1 MSQIPRSPAQFKSL
15 ISFIDARQTELN
27 MDDAALSSA
36 LGYESESVVLQ
47 IKQKN
52 IRFPISKLA
61 ALATALDV
69 SAVELMKLHLSESD
83 PLLLEALNDV
93 LLSNALNPTEV
104 KLIKAIRK
112 MTNGRK
118 TTPLLFDGS
127 AVVAMLVA

>member
-1 MSQIPRSPAQFKSL
+1 ML
-15 ISFIDARQTELN
+15 SFVQTRQGELEI
-27 MDDAALSSA
+27 DDAALSSA

-47 IKQKN
+47 IKKKN

-69 SAVELMKLHLSESD
+69 NAVDLMNLHLRETD

>member
-1 MSQIPRSPAQFKSL
+1 MSQSACTPAQFSSL
-15 ISFIDARQTELN
+15 LSFVQTRQGELN
-27 MDDAALSSA
+27 MDDAALSLA
-36 LGYESESVVLQ
+36 LGYENESVVLQ
-47 IKQKN
+47 IKKKN

-69 SAVELMKLHLSESD
+69 SAVDLMKLHLTETD
-83 PLLLEALNDV
+83 PLLLDALNEV

-118 TTPLLFDGS
+118 ITPLLFDGS

>member
-1 MSQIPRSPAQFKSL
+1 MSQSPCAPAQFSSML
-15 ISFIDARQTELN
+15 SFVQTRQGELEI
-27 MDDAALSSA
+27 DDAALSSA

-47 IKQKN
+47 IKKKN

-69 SAVELMKLHLSESD
+69 NAVDLMNLHLRETD